1 MVVQE
6 SSSLSRVHFITMG
19 CAKNEVDTR
28 DMKIRLYDAGVI
40 PTDDIDICDIVVVN
54 TCSFI
59 QSAVEESIDVILDVI
74 NDDRIMENKIPVVVA
89 GCMPSRYGKELEGE
103 FPEAASFIPCSK
115 EDDIVQVVKD
125 CLEKSDGISRKLS
138 SDIILNDQPTFESQ
152 NDSGLYAYVKISDGC
167 DRFCTYCTIPYIRGR
182 YHSFSTES
190 IEKEVR
196 KLVDNGI
203 KEIVLIGQDTGIWG
217 NDLEGEGDLST
228 LLSHLAETFPD
239 TWFRVMYTQPE
250 NVSNS
255 LLDAMREHDN
265 IASYLDIPFQHC
277 SESILK
283 SMNRTGSTSQFLELL
298 SQAREKV
305 PGIAI
310 RTTLM
315 VGFPGETEQ
324 DFEELIS
331 FVEDAEFDY
340 VGMFSYS
347 REDGTKA
354 ASLPDQVDEE
364 EKEIRLSRLRDL
376 ADSISNAK
384 IAKRIGSDVEVL
396 VEGIEEDGQL
406 FGRSYLQAPEVDG
419 ITFIDEGDVS
429 NTVKARID
437 DTLFYDME
445 AARL

>member
-1 MVVQE
+1 MSAKEPSKQPQ
-6 SSSLSRVHFITMG
+6 VHFITMG

-28 DMKIRLYDAGVI
+28 DMKTRLYNAGVI
-40 PTDDIDICDIVVVN
+40 PTDDIDMSDIVVVN

-74 NDDRIMENKIPVVVA
+74 NDERINRNKIPVVVA
-89 GCMPSRYGKELEGE
+89 GCMPSRYGKDLENE
-103 FPEAASFIPCSK
+103 FPEASSFVPCSK
-115 EDDIVQVVKD
+115 EDDIVQVVTD
-125 CLEKSDGISRKLS
+125 CLEASDGFSKQFVH
-138 SDIILNDQPTFESQ
+138 DITANNHSAYETHNANE
-152 NDSGLYAYVKISDGC
+152 LYAYVKISDGC

-196 KLVDNGI
+196 KLIDNGI

-217 NDLEGEGDLST
+217 KDLEDEGDLST
-228 LLSHLAETFPD
+228 LLSRLAESFPEI
-239 TWFRVMYTQPE
+239 WFRVMYTQPE
-250 NVSNS
+250 NVTDS

-277 SESILK
+277 SESILE
-283 SMNRTGSTSQFLELL
+283 SMNRTGCSKQFLKLL
-298 SQAREKV
+298 SRARIKV

-324 DFEELIS
+324 DFEQLIE

-340 VGMFSYS
+340 VGIFSYS
-347 REDGTKA
+347 QEEGTKA
-354 ASLPDQVDEE
+354 ASMTDQVDEA

-376 ADSISNAK
+376 ADSISNAN
-384 IAKRIGSDVEVL
+384 IAKRIGSEVEVL
-396 VEGIEEDGQL
+396 VEGVEEDGQL

-419 ITFIDEGDVS
+419 ITFIDAGEIS
-429 NTVKARID
+429 SIVKARID

-445 AARL
+445 ATKL